1 MTGPTQRKRELGS
14 LALSI
19 GIHLGVL
26 LAGSLV
32 WVATRAP
39 APERP
44 VEVAFLKLPP
54 PPAPVEG
61 QPLAGQAA
69 EDSQAEQSPAPA
81 TAARR
86 SACSTKR
93 AVAPAGPS
101 VQATVTVAKAGYDP
115 ADHPARA
122 EPALI
127 AHWQPAAKLALDRSR
142 HGHRHAR
149 RSPRQPAL
157 RGRSYAL
164 AGFGPQ
170 ADSKSLASAVR
181 DELATEPRS
190 DVDPDTLPFHVH
202 DHGAGVIERLLPAL
216 PEPNQAG
223 GDRRSLIEN
232 IQSRLDR
239 VAPLVHRTSQGCR
252 NASGLARI
260 RFVMDTAGYPIGYQI
275 LSSAGNPCLDT
286 QIDTVLH
293 LAEPYPFVAGWVPV
307 KVKFAL

>member
-1 MTGPTQRKRELGS
+1 MTGRTQRKRELGS

-19 GIHLGVL
+19 GIHAGVL

-39 APERP
+39 SPPPP

-69 EDSQAEQSPAPA
+69 EDTPDQHAPAAAAQAHKATRPAP
-81 TAARR
+81 R
-86 SACSTKR
+86 KQP
-93 AVAPAGPS
+93 PAGPS
-101 VQATVTVAKAGYDP
+101 VQATVKVARAGYDP
-115 ADHPARA
+115 ADHAA
-122 EPALI
+122 HSEPAII
-127 AHWQPAAKLALDRSR
+127 ARWEPAARLAVDRSR
-142 HGHRHAR
+142 HEHRHDRPAR
-149 RSPRQPAL
+149 REPAL
-157 RGRSYAL
+157 RGRTYAL
-164 AGFGPQ
+164 AGFGP
-170 ADSKSLASAVR
+170 AAAP
-181 DELATEPRS
+181 APEPP
-190 DVDPDTLPFHVH
+190 VDPDTLPFHFH
-202 DHGAGVIERLLPAL
+202 DHGAHDRGAGVIERLLPAL
-216 PEPNQAG
+216 PEPDRAG

-232 IQSRLDR
+232 VQARIDR

-260 RFVMDTAGYPIGYQI
+260 RFLMDTSGYPIGYQI

-307 KVKFAL
+307 KVKFTL

>member
-1 MTGPTQRKRELGS
+1 MTGRTRRKRELGS

-19 GIHLGVL
+19 GIHSGVL

-39 APERP
+39 AAPP
-44 VEVAFLKLPP
+44 AVEVAFLKMPP

-69 EDSQAEQSPAPA
+69 EDTPEERAPA
-81 TAARR
+81 ERARKKLQAAAQRQ
-86 SACSTKR
+86 
-93 AVAPAGPS
+93 PATGPS

-115 ADHPARA
+115 ADRA
-122 EPALI
+122 APSEPAII
-127 AHWQPAAKLALDRSR
+127 ARWQPAAELAIDRSR
-142 HGHRHAR
+142 HEHRHDGRAQR
-149 RSPRQPAL
+149 KPAL
-157 RGRSYAL
+157 RGRTYSL
-164 AGFGPQ
+164 AGFGP
-170 ADSKSLASAVR
+170 AREAA
-181 DELATEPRS
+181 RS
-190 DVDPDTLPFHVH
+190 QRWSREDPTPGPQVDPDALPFHVH

-216 PEPNQAG
+216 PKPPQAG

-232 IQSRLDR
+232 IQARIDR
-239 VAPLVHRTSQGCR
+239 IAPLVHRTSQDCR

-260 RFVMDTAGYPIGYQI
+260 RFIMDTRGYPIGYQI

-307 KVKFAL
+307 KVKFTL